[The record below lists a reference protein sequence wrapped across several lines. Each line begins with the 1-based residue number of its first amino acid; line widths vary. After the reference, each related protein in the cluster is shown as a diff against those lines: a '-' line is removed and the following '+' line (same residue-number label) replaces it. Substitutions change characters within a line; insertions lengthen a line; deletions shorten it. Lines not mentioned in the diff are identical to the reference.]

1 MTASGPFAMGPT
13 LAGSSSRRSVPRSN
27 FAPVALTGPASS
39 SSALGA
45 GLTRTPAPLLKTE
58 QGRETEG
65 LRNAP
70 DEDEDEVYS
79 EPDEGVEIIDMENV
93 RKMDWMAPE
102 SLRKEKKRMKLKKL
116 RVKTED
122 TDQAS
127 NLKSKAKGISSA
139 LTLQSLTWLS
149 I

>member
-1 MTASGPFAMGPT
+1 
-13 LAGSSSRRSVPRSN
+13 
-27 FAPVALTGPASS
+27 
-39 SSALGA
+39 
-45 GLTRTPAPLLKTE
+45 
-58 QGRETEG
+58 